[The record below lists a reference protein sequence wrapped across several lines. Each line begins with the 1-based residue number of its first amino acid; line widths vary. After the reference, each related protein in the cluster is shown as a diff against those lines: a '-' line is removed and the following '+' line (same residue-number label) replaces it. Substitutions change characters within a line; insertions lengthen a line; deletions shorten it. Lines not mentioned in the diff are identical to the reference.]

1 MRAGTTINGL
11 HPRARLLDYALR
23 APAHKY
29 VRVAVPGSELQRAT
43 GWANRTSLR
52 KRTHDLIN
60 AGVLVAKPTA
70 LPNGGQG
77 PNGYVLHGDDRR

>member
-43 GWANRTSLR
+43 GWANRISLR
-52 KRTHDLIN
+52 SRSHDLILT
-60 AGVLVAKPTA
+60 VEPTA
-70 LPNGGQG
+70 HPDGGKRL
-77 PNGYVLHGDDRR
+77 NDYVLPRRDHR

>member
-1 MRAGTTINGL
+1 MSATTMTNGL
-11 HPRARLLDYALR
+11 HPGARLLYYVLR
-23 APAHKY
+23 DLAKGEAS
-29 VRVAVPGSELQRAT
+29 VAVPSSELLRAT

-60 AGVLVAKPTA
+60 AGVLVVKPTA